1 MPDEPKKPET
11 KEPETKP
18 VTAAVD
24 EEKLAAAIAKGLS
37 ADRAAREEAL
47 KAERPAT
54 SAPAPLPPIEDVS
67 DDDIEAAREA
77 GDKTKVRELTAKQ
90 RKAMQAKLERETD
103 AKLAIGVAAINQL
116 SEQSVAGDPWFKKYE
131 REVRSAMA
139 EWQARNPGAIATAD
153 HWKAAL
159 RLIKG
164 DHTDDIQKET
174 REETIRQQ
182 REASAPAAPGGD
194 RTPASEPEEKEYKN
208 LTEAFGPG
216 FEARFREKQRT
227 VGTRTE
233 DEEVRMMD
241 RWFRNKM
248 PNNFAARDE
257 KGNPTKHKPVETA
270 KDYIKEAQ
278 EIDKIAAEDPSL
290 GLGS

>member
-1 MPDEPKKPET
+1 MPDEVKVTPEN
-11 KEPETKP
+11 KETPKP

-37 ADRAAREEAL
+37 ADRAARDEAL
-47 KAERPAT
+47 KADRTAPPVVT
-54 SAPAPLPPIEDVS
+54 APAPLPPIEDVS
-67 DDDIEAAREA
+67 DDEIEAAREA
-77 GDKTKVRELTAKQ
+77 GDKSRVRELTAKQ
-90 RKAMQAKLERETD
+90 RKAMQTRLERETD

-116 SEQSVAGDPWFKKYE
+116 SEQVVANDPWFKKYE
-131 REVRSAMA
+131 REVRGAMD
-139 EWQARNPGAIATAD
+139 EFRTRNPGVIVTAE

-159 RLIKG
+159 RLVKG
-164 DHTDDIQKET
+164 DHTDEIQKET

-182 REASAPAAPGGD
+182 REASAPATPGSD
-194 RTPASEPEEKEYKN
+194 RTPAGEPEEKEYKN
-208 LTEAFGPG
+208 LVEAFGPG

-248 PNNFAARDE
+248 PVD
-257 KGNPTKHKPVETA
+257 PTTKQKHKPIETA

-278 EIDKIAAEDPSL
+278 EMEKIAAEDPSL